1 MIIGLVGKSCS
12 GKNFVG
18 GILEKAGLLVWD
30 LDVMCHEGLV
40 ENADAVREAFGPEAV
55 SVSDGKVSVSRH
67 VIGKVV
73 FADPSKRAA
82 LELILYPWLENKIKQ
97 WDADNPDGVLV
108 INGALLFRAGFHR
121 LCSAVI
127 YVDASY
133 EVRLSRAME
142 RDGITEEAFQ
152 LREKSQTDVDYRD
165 VDYGVPLYVVTNDE
179 FNFDKLNRQ
188 VFIICDRLG
197 ILKM

>member
-12 GKNFVG
+12 GKNCVG
-18 GILEKAGLLVWD
+18 GILEKAGILVWD

-40 ENADAVREAFGPEAV
+40 ENADAVRDAFGPEAV
-55 SVSDGKVSVSRH
+55 TVSDGKVSVSRR

-82 LELILYPWLENKIKQ
+82 LELILYPWLENKIRQ

-121 LCSAVI
+121 LCCAVI

-152 LREKSQTDVDYRD
+152 LREKSQTDVDYRN

-188 VFIICDRLG
+188 VFIICDKLG

>member
-12 GKNFVG
+12 GKNCVAQVLEEK
-18 GILEKAGLLVWD
+18 GILVWD

-40 ENADAVREAFGPEAV
+40 ENAPAVREAFGDEAV
-55 SVSDGKVSVSRH
+55 SVSDGKVTVSRSA
-67 VIGKVV
+67 IGKVV
-73 FADPSKRAA
+73 FSDPSKRAA
-82 LELILYPWLENKIKQ
+82 LELILYPWLEGKIRQ
-97 WDADNPDGVLV
+97 WDSDNPGGVLV
-108 INGALLFRAGFHR
+108 INGALLYRAGFHR

-127 YVDASY
+127 YVDAPY
-133 EVRLSRAME
+133 ETRLSRAMK
-142 RDGITEEAFQ
+142 RDGITEEAFS

-165 VDYGVPLYVVTNDE
+165 VDYGVPVYVVTNDE